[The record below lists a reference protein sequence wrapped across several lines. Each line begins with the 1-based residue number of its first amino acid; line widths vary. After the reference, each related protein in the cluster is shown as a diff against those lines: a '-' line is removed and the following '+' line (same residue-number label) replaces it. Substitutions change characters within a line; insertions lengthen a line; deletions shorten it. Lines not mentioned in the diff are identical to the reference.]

1 MSNAADQFRRAMEGR
16 EPLNGVVGT
25 VQVASVKACD
35 CGCGRPAGV
44 AVVSQLGTMMLR
56 TPEELGA
63 LLGAL
68 HDAGR
73 ALGWK
78 AAGRG

>member
-1 MSNAADQFRRAMEGR
+1 MSNAADQFRRAMEGGTAG
-16 EPLNGVVGT
+16 GVVGA